1 MTPLKCG
8 WPQVPHPGIAGPVTP
23 EYLSQEFT
31 HASLVEV
38 VGADGRTKP
47 EAVTR
52 ITQAPVQL
60 IVFIA
65 CNQPLVPG
73 AHSLENLTTITPKK
87 DCIGR
92 CFLHPSPKNRAAN
105 SEPMRGH
112 CPHQAGPQVS
122 GCQFRDTYS
131 RSEERRVGTEC

>member
-52 ITQAPVQL
+52 ITWGPVQR
-60 IVFIA
+60 IVSIPRT
-65 CNQPLVPG
+65 QPPVRG
-73 AHSLENLTTITPKK
+73 AHSLESLPPITPKK
-87 DCIGR
+87 DCIVR
-92 CFLHPSPKNRAAN
+92 CFLAPSRKN
-105 SEPMRGH
+105 
-112 CPHQAGPQVS
+112 
-122 GCQFRDTYS
+122 
-131 RSEERRVGTEC
+131 